1 MDFNAPPP
9 GRAPWGPGGEMG
21 TMTDMG
27 GRHAVCAGKLMHAER
42 RGHSKKGIVGQG
54 CTKCRHRS
62 PRGFL
67 ERRSSTKPPGVLG
80 LGVVMAPDECVVEI
94 PAAEDRVKLNSG
106 KGLWS
111 HIDQRMERETAGPA
125 NEIESGK
132 RRLSRACSP
141 RLSRLRLRS
150 GTVVR
155 CNSVSHCQE
164 ESILKHADAS

>member
-1 MDFNAPPP
+1 MQAQEP
-9 GRAPWGPGGEMG
+9 
-21 TMTDMG
+21 
-27 GRHAVCAGKLMHAER
+27 AGLSGAALVNEA
-42 RGHSKKGIVGQG
+42 
-54 CTKCRHRS
+54 
-62 PRGFL
+62 
-67 ERRSSTKPPGVLG
+67 PGVLG

-141 RLSRLRLRS
+141 RLSRLRLRF

-155 CNSVSHCQE
+155 SNSVSHCQE